1 MAVKYTDD
9 QLVVIKR
16 LMEICGSFADQ
27 ILHIMQNHDL
37 CKVKGTKVKIEVDPA
52 YPTIVKMIEF
62 GSVIEA
68 DSGHIKLTKG
78 LNEDEYGAIGKNS
91 AEYEILFAQPEVAE
105 RIREVLKKAKPVYPD
120 GLWVGDDRSLPPL
133 DCRGREIRFED
144 CTHVPGKIG
153 GTENDCMVNPG

>member
-62 GSVIEA
+62 GDGIEA
-68 DSGHIKLTKG
+68 ESGHIKMTKG
-78 LNEDEYGAIGKNS
+78 MEEKEYGAIGKNS
-91 AEYEILFAQPEVAE
+91 AEYEILFAPPEVAE
-105 RIREVLKKAKPVYPD
+105 RIREVLKRAHPICPD
-120 GLWVGDDRSLPPL
+120 GMWIGDDRNLPPL

-144 CTHVPGKIG
+144 CTPVPGKIG
-153 GTENDCMVNPG
+153 GAENDSMVNPG